1 MERAY
6 FKDLDLSSTCFKDLC
21 DFFDRESIERLGRE
35 VKFVERRHLSF
46 ECLDVFTIEHL
57 LNQ

>member
-21 DFFDRESIERLGRE
+21 DFFDRESIERLGRD
-35 VKFVERRHLSF
+35 VKFVERAPL
-46 ECLDVFTIEHL
+46 V
-57 LNQ
+57 